1 MVISTDTV
9 ISAKDDTVPV
19 VSRQGRPLRNAPAGP
34 DKSGHTRNAYMT
46 SIHPEI
52 DDFRMEQSAISGQ
65 RSAKNLVI
73 MRFLLKAES
82 ETLIALIRK

>member
-1 MVISTDTV
+1 MDVSFFAACPRTG
-9 ISAKDDTVPV
+9 SFSVPRT
-19 VSRQGRPLRNAPAGP
+19 SGHMRNA
-34 DKSGHTRNAYMT
+34 DLI

-82 ETLIALIRK
+82 KTLIALIRK